1 MSSISGRD
9 PLNPNDPE
17 YYAPPWLRERAKLE
31 LSLSQ
36 EARPEP
42 ITASPISLP
51 ASFDIQLKNEVS
63 NALWN
68 PLDPEVIHQPPGLAR
83 EVDRRASL
91 FSVAACLAAAVAV
104 VMVGVLLFVIMKP
117 ASRQS
122 VAASTSSDI
131 TGSISPPL
139 PQSGQRDVG
148 SKPALAEFQALL
160 ASVPPSQPSSHE
172 QSQEL
177 LQQFLQWRKKAS
189 ATETSR

>member
-1 MSSISGRD
+1 MSSISGQD

-17 YYAPPWLRERAKLE
+17 YLKPPWMRERAKSG

-36 EARPEP
+36 GARPEP

-51 ASFDIQLKNEVS
+51 ASLQLKNEVS
-63 NALWN
+63 NSLWN
-68 PLDPEVIHQPPGLAR
+68 PIDSELIHQPPGLAR
-83 EVDRRASL
+83 EADRRASL
-91 FSVAACLAAAVAV
+91 FSVAALLAAAAAG
-104 VMVGVLLFVIMKP
+104 VMVGVLLLVIMKP

-160 ASVPPSQPSSHE
+160 AAVPPSQPSSHE

-177 LQQFLQWRKKAS
+177 LQQFLQWRKKAN